1 MEHTNF
7 HFHQQCMKETI
18 SFGDL
23 FNGQR
28 LGHINFWD
36 AEILKFNLIFVE
48 ILSCYASLYV

>member
-36 AEILKFNLIFVE
+36 AEILKFNLIFDE
-48 ILSCYASLYV
+48 ILSCYAPLYV